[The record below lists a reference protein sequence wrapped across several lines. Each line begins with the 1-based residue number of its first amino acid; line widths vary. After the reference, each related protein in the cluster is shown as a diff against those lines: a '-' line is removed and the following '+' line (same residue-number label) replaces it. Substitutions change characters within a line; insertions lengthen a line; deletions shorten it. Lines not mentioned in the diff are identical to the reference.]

1 VPYSHQA
8 GAGIFAGPDEITD
21 RFDIAFGHGDRGDL
35 TQAQQPGQL
44 CAVAGVG
51 VGAIPA
57 RPDQLRP
64 RSHHTLKCSSADL
77 ALKGVNHPGS
87 E

>member
-1 VPYSHQA
+1 LAQQQFGNQCRNSHQA

-51 VGAIPA
+51 VGPIPA
-57 RPDQLRP
+57 RLTSFDGAATT
-64 RSHHTLKCSSADL
+64 H
-77 ALKGVNHPGS
+77 
-87 E
+87 